1 MEKNKTIDIVIP
13 WVDGSDPA
21 WLNEKKRTM
30 EKVFPDMDANTNIR
44 YQNWENLQYWF
55 RAVEKHMP
63 WVNKVFFV
71 TWGHIPSFLNTE
83 HPKLRVI
90 KHSDYIPKEY
100 LPTFNSNTIEM
111 NYWRIEELSE
121 NYIIFNDD
129 TFSILPIKDNYYFKN
144 NLVCDEAVES
154 PIIPVSK
161 DKGYRHFCM
170 MQLNNVTVINR
181 HFKKREVQKANFW
194 KWFYPGYG
202 DVLKRNIGLH
212 YWYNFVGFRD
222 PHVPSAMKKSTLKHL
237 WEVEPEALHH
247 SSGNQF
253 RADSD
258 ISQYLIRYWQLCTGD
273 FCPRKSTGKYFAVD
287 IHNYKEVA
295 EAIRKQKWHTV
306 VLNENCTPEEFEVI
320 KAEINAAFEEILPD
334 KSSFEK

>member
-1 MEKNKTIDIVIP
+1 MTSPMIDIVIP

-55 RAVEKHMP
+55 RAVEKYMP

-83 HPKLRVI
+83 HPKLRVV
-90 KHSDYIPKEY
+90 KHSDYIPEEY

-111 NYWRIEELSE
+111 NYWRIEDLSE
-121 NYIIFNDD
+121 NFILFNDD
-129 TFSILPIKDNYYFKN
+129 FFVIRPVAEEYYFKN
-144 NLVCDEAVES
+144 NKVCDEAVES

-181 HFKKREVQKANFW
+181 HFKKREVQKDNFW

-202 DVLKRNIGLH
+202 EVLKRNIGLH

-237 WEVEPEALHH
+237 WEVEPEVLHH

-273 FCPRKSTGKYFAVD
+273 FHPRKSTGKYFAVD
-287 IHNYKEVA
+287 IYNYKEVA
-295 EAIRKQKWHTV
+295 EAIRKRKWHTV

-320 KAEINAAFEEILPD
+320 KAEINAAFEEILPE